1 MFDKESTIN
10 LINKS
15 EVLLGER
22 NYKRI
27 LELIDIEPNWDGK
40 NASSINF
47 ESLVKTINFL
57 NSKNVISNNLCIFF
71 DYEGFVILDWKN
83 GDIKNELTFKDNSN
97 LYWNSIIDD
106 SMALLDSHLKYLNF
120 ESFESI
126 MNKFSPEEID
136 KLMLISNIENELTK
150 NTVDYLINIAITE
163 DYECRYAPSYA
174 VDKIAFI
181 NLIKF
186 LEKFKIKDIYLWTVA
201 TREIE
206 GHVKSERYEIEF
218 DFKKDLITIF
228 KYPLSDNNILD
239 LNIKD
244 LDKFNN
250 IDDILDSI
258 K

>member
-1 MFDKESTIN
+1 MFNKEYIIN

-27 LELIDIEPNWDGK
+27 LELIEIEPNWDGQ
-40 NASSINF
+40 NADSINF

-71 DYEGFVILDWKN
+71 DYEGFVILDWEN
-83 GDIKNELTFKDNSN
+83 GDIKNELTFRDNSN
-97 LYWNSIIDD
+97 LYWNSKLDD
-106 SMALLDSHLKYLNF
+106 SIALLDSHLRYLNF
-120 ESFESI
+120 ESVLNIFT
-126 MNKFSPEEID
+126 PEEMT

-150 NTVDYLINIAITE
+150 KTVDSLINIVITQ
-163 DYECRYAPSYA
+163 DYECRYAPSYS
-174 VDKIAFI
+174 VDKDAFI

-186 LEKFKIKDIYLWTVA
+186 LDKFKIKDIYFWTVA
-201 TREIE
+201 TRDIE
-206 GHVKSERYEIEF
+206 GHVKSEKYEIEF
-218 DFKKDLITIF
+218 DFKKDIITIF
-228 KYPLSDNNILD
+228 KYPLSDSNTLD

-244 LDKFNN
+244 LCKFNSIEN
-250 IDDILDSI
+250 ILDYI